1 MAWKTLRKVLAGIAL
16 ALLLFIVFQPAYLF
30 QKSGYKAPDST
41 PSRCLDTSYTVYE
54 DGLAVSYSLPFQ
66 SFYFNNGDYSVSF
79 PLGKVRAGDALAFQT
94 KGCGIRV
101 LVDGKEIYSY
111 VYPAA
116 RSYPSVRMY
125 HSVSLDESYSY
136 STVTVEYVKG
146 RNNPVILSISPPII
160 GNTSSNYHYFFDP
173 YEWPAILLISM
184 FFLGLLLLV
193 LSFLLHGYR
202 RRSFLLFSLL
212 VIDITLTSFF
222 ESLISQ
228 LLVGNPLFSTFVVIF
243 LRTLTPYLFLLLL
256 RCNFADVKAFKP
268 NSLLSVLAVSN
279 MLLFPLFSL
288 LSMFSFADFN
298 MIYLLLEPL
307 TILFLSVA
315 VTAISKLKGQKAYTY
330 LAVIILFLV
339 KNFVRIVL
347 VSFTQEGIIF
357 DVLNI
362 ILSSSAFII
371 CIFDALRRYTEENE
385 MVVNI
390 NTLVKRSHIDTLSG
404 LKNVNSFKLYLDRI
418 KDECGSYYVMFFDL
432 DGLKSVN
439 DSQGHLKG
447 DELIRDLGAAIRN
460 VVGVKADA
468 FRIGGDE
475 FIVSLATTEER
486 PDILYDIIRAYE
498 SMDMSYSVSGCG
510 DILNSFSKDDL
521 KAFFD
526 KLDKAVLMIKRGKNE
541 RR

>member
-1 MAWKTLRKVLAGIAL
+1 MV
-16 ALLLFIVFQPAYLF
+16 
-30 QKSGYKAPDST
+30 
-41 PSRCLDTSYTVYE
+41 
-54 DGLAVSYSLPFQ
+54 
-66 SFYFNNGDYSVSF
+66 
-79 PLGKVRAGDALAFQT
+79 
-94 KGCGIRV
+94 
-101 LVDGKEIYSY
+101 
-111 VYPAA
+111 
-116 RSYPSVRMY
+116 
-125 HSVSLDESYSY
+125 
-136 STVTVEYVKG
+136 
-146 RNNPVILSISPPII
+146 
-160 GNTSSNYHYFFDP
+160 
-173 YEWPAILLISM
+173 
-184 FFLGLLLLV
+184 FLGLLLLV

-498 SMDMSYSVSGCG
+498 SMDMNYSVSGCG

-526 KLDKAVLMIKRGKNE
+526 KLDKAVLLIKRGKDE